1 MGNHMRAIIAR
12 GTRNLSVLQCGLM
25 QQHTGRAV
33 IGRASG
39 TQSFGR
45 DQIKQLF
52 ESLSQGDT
60 SVDEACERVRYMF
73 SESVAGGDATVDH
86 HRALRTGLPEVIFG
100 EGKTPEQIQKI
111 TNALVER
118 NPDESVISTRVSP
131 ELWKQ
136 LQQIGLAPHTEYFET
151 ARVCASSAVL
161 RDHRAARPDR
171 WIGDVAVV
179 CAGTTDLFVA
189 EEAAVVCEL
198 FGIKVERV
206 WDVGVAGIHR
216 LLAQIPRINKARVVI
231 VVAGMDGALPSA
243 VAGLVDAPVVAVPTS
258 VGYGANFGGVAA
270 MLTMLNSCATGVSV
284 VNIDNGFGAATMA
297 AKILM
302 KRD

>member
-1 MGNHMRAIIAR
+1 MGPVTMRAIIAR

-39 TQSFGR
+39 SQSFGR

-100 EGKTPEQIQKI
+100 EG
-111 TNALVER
+111 N
-118 NPDESVISTRVSP
+118 SP

-136 LQQIGLAPHTEYFET
+136 LQQIG
-151 ARVCASSAVL
+151 
-161 RDHRAARPDR
+161 
-171 WIGDVAVV
+171 
-179 CAGTTDLFVA
+179 
-189 EEAAVVCEL
+189 
-198 FGIKVERV
+198 
-206 WDVGVAGIHR
+206 
-216 LLAQIPRINKARVVI
+216 
-231 VVAGMDGALPSA
+231 
-243 VAGLVDAPVVAVPTS
+243 
-258 VGYGANFGGVAA
+258 
-270 MLTMLNSCATGVSV
+270 
-284 VNIDNGFGAATMA
+284 
-297 AKILM
+297 
-302 KRD
+302 